1 MAGRIHP
8 SAEVSAEATVGE
20 GTSIWHWAQ
29 VREGARIGARC
40 NIGKDVY
47 VDTFVVIGDDCKI
60 QNFATLYRGVTI
72 GSRVFVGPHVCFTND
87 LYPRTDRHVVYP
99 RTRVEDFASIGS
111 NATVVGGVTIH
122 GHSIVGA
129 GAVVTRDVPPLAVV
143 AGNPARVIRRFASLD
158 ELKAYIRSRQASASE
173 R

>member
-8 SAEVSAEATVGE
+8 SAEVSAEANVGE
-20 GTSIWHWAQ
+20 GTSIWDWAQ

-87 LYPRTDRHVVYP
+87 LYPRAVSPGWQVVA
-99 RTRVEDFASIGS
+99 TKVEAGAS
-111 NATVVGGVTIH
+111 
-122 GHSIVGA
+122 VGA
-129 GAVVTRDVPPLAVV
+129 TAAAVCGLTLGRNAVV
-143 AGNPARVIRRFASLD
+143 AAAAGVTRRARPRALG
-158 ELKAYIRSRQASASE
+158 
-173 R
+173 